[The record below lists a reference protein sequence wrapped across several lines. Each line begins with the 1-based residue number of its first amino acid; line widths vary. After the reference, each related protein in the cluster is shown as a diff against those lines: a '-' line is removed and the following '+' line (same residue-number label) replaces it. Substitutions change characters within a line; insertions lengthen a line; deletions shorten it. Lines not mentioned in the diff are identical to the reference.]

1 MSEVKPTGYVSP
13 WAAFTDDSG
22 AVNHTNIVAVNP
34 YTRVVISLPGRHKR
48 DEDIDRM
55 VEEHNYLA
63 QAYAQLQTDRDA
75 LQSKFDDPRGNIC
88 ELCESYDSEH
98 DCAECRWNHLDN
110 FHACE
115 PIFDNGGE

>member
-1 MSEVKPTGYVSP
+1 MSEVKRYDLLRDYSVDSCECSIDEFSDGYYVRF
-13 WAAFTDDSG
+13 AD
-22 AVNHTNIVAVNP
+22 
-34 YTRVVISLPGRHKR
+34 YTAL
-48 DEDIDRM
+48 
-55 VEEHNYLA
+55 
-63 QAYAQLQTDRDA
+63 QADRDA